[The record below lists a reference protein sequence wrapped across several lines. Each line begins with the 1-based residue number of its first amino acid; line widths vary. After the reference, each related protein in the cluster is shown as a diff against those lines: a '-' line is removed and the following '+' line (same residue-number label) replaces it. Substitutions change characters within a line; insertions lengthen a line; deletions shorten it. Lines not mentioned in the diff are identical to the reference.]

1 MTKVK
6 NILRIAWD
14 IICALVEIINENR
27 KEEK

>member
-6 NILRIAWD
+6 NILRIAWE
-14 IICALVEIINENR
+14 IICVLVEIISENQ